1 MHKLNDNLIAIFD
14 FFYTN
19 IPPFSFIAWFLP
31 LSFCFAFFALFI
43 AGWLK
48 KNKHWRT
55 GYSRKLFHFII
66 FFSASAIQLKFALGG
81 LFVFGWGVSAVL
93 IYAIL
98 RGKNNILYEAIAR
111 EKDEPKQTYFIIIPY
126 FATLFG
132 GLASNY
138 FFPPICAMAGYLVTG
153 LADAIAEPIGTKWGK
168 HKYKVPSLSA
178 VVSYR
183 SFEGSLAVFMASVS
197 CIFLS
202 TLFADKM
209 GIDYVILKIVFI
221 ALLLTFVEAISPHGW
236 DNFTTQFG
244 GALLFYL
251 LIWNVLA

>member
-1 MHKLNDNLIAIFD
+1 M
-14 FFYTN
+14 
-19 IPPFSFIAWFLP
+19 PLP
-31 LSFCFAFFALFI
+31 NS
-43 AGWLK
+43 
-48 KNKHWRT
+48 
-55 GYSRKLFHFII
+55 
-66 FFSASAIQLKFALGG
+66 
-81 LFVFGWGVSAVL
+81 
-93 IYAIL
+93 
-98 RGKNNILYEAIAR
+98 
-111 EKDEPKQTYFIIIPY
+111 
-126 FATLFG
+126 
-132 GLASNY
+132 
-138 FFPPICAMAGYLVTG
+138 
-153 LADAIAEPIGTKWGK
+153 IGTKWGK

-209 GIDYVILKIVFI
+209 GIDFVILKIVFI
-221 ALLLTFVEAISPHGW
+221 ALVLTFVEAISPHGW

>member
-1 MHKLNDNLIAIFD
+1 
-14 FFYTN
+14 
-19 IPPFSFIAWFLP
+19 
-31 LSFCFAFFALFI
+31 
-43 AGWLK
+43 
-48 KNKHWRT
+48 
-55 GYSRKLFHFII
+55 
-66 FFSASAIQLKFALGG
+66 
-81 LFVFGWGVSAVL
+81 
-93 IYAIL
+93 
-98 RGKNNILYEAIAR
+98 
-111 EKDEPKQTYFIIIPY
+111 
-126 FATLFG
+126 
-132 GLASNY
+132 
-138 FFPPICAMAGYLVTG
+138 MAGYLVTG

-209 GIDYVILKIVFI
+209 GIDFVILKIVFI
-221 ALLLTFVEAISPHGW
+221 ALVLTFVEAISPHGW

>member
-1 MHKLNDNLIAIFD
+1 MHKLNDILIAIFD

-48 KNKHWRT
+48 KNNHWRT

-66 FFSASAIQLKFALGG
+66 FFSASAIQLKYALGG

-202 TLFADKM
+202 TFLANKM
-209 GIDYVILKIVFI
+209 GIDFVILKIVFI
-221 ALLLTFVEAISPHGW
+221 ALILTILEAVSPHGW